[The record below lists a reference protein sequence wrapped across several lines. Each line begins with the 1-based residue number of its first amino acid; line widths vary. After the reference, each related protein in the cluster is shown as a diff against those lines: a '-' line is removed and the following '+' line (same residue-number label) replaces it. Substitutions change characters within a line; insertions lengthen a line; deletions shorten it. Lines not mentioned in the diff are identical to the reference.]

1 MRRKRLLWQLYP
13 SYLLITLASLVAVAG
28 LASVALEHTF
38 VATMRHHLREQ
49 AEIIDRLAGVDFTE
63 SASHGGSELG
73 APAPHPVCD
82 KLHALTDTRITL
94 IDAQGNVLCD
104 SLATAPLENHADRPE
119 VREALAGQVGSSTR
133 FSTTLGSEL
142 LYVAIPARRGG
153 RVVGVVRAAVPLAA
167 IARDTR
173 VFRAAVITGG
183 LVIAMLAAG
192 VSWLAARRISR
203 PLEEMRRGAQR
214 FARGEL
220 QHKIAVPESEETAVL
235 AEALNEM
242 AEQMQRRILAMTR
255 QASEQQAVLA
265 SMVEGVLAVDTEHR
279 IISMNRA
286 ATALLGNPPG
296 ESAGRSL
303 QEVVRSAELRRL
315 INHTLLSA
323 APVEG
328 DVVMRGDP
336 DRVLQANGTAL
347 RDAQERGIGA
357 VIVLNDV
364 TRYRQL
370 ESMRRDFVANVSHEL
385 KTPITSIKGF
395 IETLL
400 DGALENRDEAQR
412 FLQIIAK
419 QSDRLNA
426 IIEDLLNLSKI
437 EQSEESGDLPLEST
451 RLRSLLEA
459 AWHDCQA
466 TAVQRQVRVLL
477 ECGAEVEAKI
487 NPPLMEQALVN
498 LLQNAIKYSDQGG
511 EVQLRAAQDNG
522 EMVISVSDRGC
533 GIPSEHLSRIFERF
547 YRVDR
552 ARSRKL
558 GGTGLGLSIVKHIV
572 QAHHGSV
579 LVESKPGEGSTF
591 SIRIPA

>member
-1 MRRKRLLWQLYP
+1 MRRKRLLWQLFP

-28 LASVALEHTF
+28 LASVALERTF
-38 VATMRHHLREQ
+38 VAAMRHHLREQ
-49 AEIIDRLAGVDFTE
+49 AEIIDRLADIDFT
-63 SASHGGSELG
+63 ASSTPL
-73 APAPHPVCD
+73 PVCD

-94 IDAQGNVLCD
+94 IDAHGNVLCD
-104 SLATAPLENHADRPE
+104 SLKTAPLDNHSDRPE
-119 VREALAGQVGSSTR
+119 VLEALAGRVGSSTR
-133 FSTTLGSEL
+133 YSSTLDSDL

-167 IARDTR
+167 IARDTQA
-173 VFRAAVITGG
+173 FRLAVIIGG
-183 LVIAMLAAG
+183 LIIALLAAG
-192 VSWLAARRISR
+192 VSWLVARRISR

-220 QHKIAVPESEETAVL
+220 RHKIAVPDSEETGAL

-242 AEQMQRRILAMTR
+242 ADQTQQRMLAMTR

-286 ATALLGNPPG
+286 AVALLGNPPG

-303 QEVVRSAELRRL
+303 HEVIRSAELRRL

-323 APVEG
+323 APVET
-328 DVVMRGDP
+328 DIVMRGDTE
-336 DRVLQANGTAL
+336 RVLQAHATAL
-347 RDAQERGIGA
+347 RDAQDRGIGA

-400 DGALENRDEAQR
+400 DGALENREEARR

-419 QSDRLNA
+419 QSDRLNS

-437 EQSEESGDLPLEST
+437 EQSEESGDLALETT

-459 AWHDCQA
+459 ALYDCQG
-466 TAVQRQVRVLL
+466 TAGERQVRVQLD
-477 ECGAEVEAKI
+477 CGAEVEAKI
-487 NPPLMEQALVN
+487 NPPLMEQAVIN
-498 LLQNAIKYSDQGG
+498 LLQNAIKYSDAGG
-511 EVQLRAAQDNG
+511 EVRLRAQRDNG
-522 EMVISVSDRGC
+522 EVVISVSDRGC

-591 SIRIPA
+591 SIRIPG

>member
-1 MRRKRLLWQLYP
+1 MRRKRLLWQLFP
-13 SYLLITLASLVAVAG
+13 SYLLITLASLVAVAS
-28 LASVALEHTF
+28 LASVALERTF
-38 VATMRHHLREQ
+38 VAAMRHHLREQ
-49 AEIIDRLAGVDFTE
+49 AEIIDRLAGIDFTATPLHSGNE
-63 SASHGGSELG
+63 PGS
-73 APAPHPVCD
+73 PAPQPVCEQ
-82 KLHALTDTRITL
+82 LHALTDIRITL
-94 IDAQGNVLCD
+94 IDAHGKVLCD
-104 SLATAPLENHADRPE
+104 SLKTAPLDDHSDRPE
-119 VREALAGQVGSSTR
+119 VREALAGRVGSSTR
-133 FSTTLGSEL
+133 YSSTLESDL

-173 VFRAAVITGG
+173 AFRTAVIIGG
-183 LVIAMLAAG
+183 LVIALLAAG
-192 VSWLAARRISR
+192 VSWLVARRISR

-214 FARGEL
+214 FAGGEL
-220 QHKIAVPESEETAVL
+220 RHKIALPDSEETAAL

-242 AEQMQRRILAMTR
+242 AEQTRQRMLAMTR
-255 QASEQQAVLA
+255 QTNEQQAVLA
-265 SMVEGVLAVDTEHR
+265 SMVEGVLAVDPEYH

-286 ATALLGNPPG
+286 ATTLLGNPPG
-296 ESAGRSL
+296 DSAGRSL
-303 QEVVRSAELRRL
+303 HEVVRNAELRRL

-323 APVEG
+323 APVEA
-328 DVVMRGDP
+328 DIVMRGDP
-336 DRVLQANGTAL
+336 DRVLQAHGTAL

-400 DGALENRDEAQR
+400 DGALDNRDEAQR

-419 QSDRLNA
+419 QSDRLNG

-437 EQSEESGDLPLEST
+437 EQSEESGDVALETT

-459 AWHDCQA
+459 ACHDCQA
-466 TAVQRQVRVLL
+466 TADQRQVRVQLD
-477 ECGAEVEAKI
+477 CSAEVEAKI
-487 NPPLMEQALVN
+487 NPPLMEQAVVN

-511 EVQLRAAQDNG
+511 EVQLRAAPDNG
-522 EMVISVSDRGC
+522 EVVISVSDRGC

-591 SIRIPA
+591 SIRIPG